1 MTKIFTTFIFTV
13 LFSTFAMGQETVP
26 ARDSTLAGI
35 ALPSGAARVN
45 EGHVPAEITDA
56 LDKLVAAG
64 NGKVR
69 SGDREVL
76 AWTEDFKKSNAQ
88 GLIKK
93 FTGSL
98 QASGWTYELGGTDG
112 DLAVFTMTRANPEK
126 RALVGFYTY
135 TDEAFVLAL
144 SEILLVDAKASAAAA
159 KPAAVANNSS
169 NQSGARVVSLPKNMT
184 YINVMGNDTPA
195 MPKFAALA
203 PKAGKVR
210 GYVKDSSGKP
220 LQGAAI
226 GVRATLLAGAYSG
239 AQGKTDAN
247 GYYEF
252 AIPRGVAHY
261 YNAGYAIEYGEG
273 LAAVGLHPA
282 DGSVDSF
289 ASVDGAVE
297 NFVMLTYGIT
307 SRANVSDNPR
317 VSSSYYGGSVYVGYY
332 AAEPSDVATYPHYIP
347 ENSIMEI
354 SFTPDG
360 PLYDGSVGQTIVV
373 KKTAAFDT
381 GFWINNIPIGRY
393 KIAAKLAGGRSLKM
407 SLNRPTGTAF
417 GIFPA
422 ETSSSATLHFSP
434 STAQASMVT
443 QAAGSWD
450 PVSISVERP

>member
-1 MTKIFTTFIFTV
+1 MTKIFTTVIFTII
-13 LFSTFAMGQETVP
+13 LSTFVLAQETVP
-26 ARDSTLAGI
+26 AQDSTLAGI
-35 ALPSGAARVN
+35 SLPSGAARVN

-76 AWTEDFKKSNAQ
+76 AWTENFKKSNAQ
-88 GLIKK
+88 ALIKK
-93 FTGSL
+93 FTANL
-98 QASGWTYELGGTDG
+98 QASGWSYELGGTEG
-112 DLAVFTMTRANPEK
+112 DLAVFTMTRTDPER
-126 RALVGFYTY
+126 RALAGFYTY
-135 TDEAFVLAL
+135 SDEAFVLAL
-144 SEILLVDAKASAAAA
+144 TELVAVKPGA
-159 KPAAVANNSS
+159 PAASNNHIAASN
-169 NQSGARVVSLPKNMT
+169 NQSGARAVSIPKNTT
-184 YINVMGNDTPA
+184 YINVMGNDMPA
-195 MPKFAALA
+195 MPKFAALT

-210 GYVKDSSGKP
+210 GYVKDAAGRP

-297 NFVMLTYGIT
+297 NFVLLTHGIT

-317 VSSSYYGGSVYVGYY
+317 VSSSYYGGSVYIGYSV
-332 AAEPSDVATYPHYIP
+332 AEPGDAATYPHYIV
-347 ENSIMEI
+347 EDSMVEI
-354 SFTPDG
+354 TLTPDG
-360 PLYDGSVGQTIVV
+360 SLFGGGAGQTIVV
-373 KKTAAFDT
+373 RKTAGFDT
-381 GFWINNIPIGRY
+381 GFWINNIPIARY
-393 KIAAKLAGGRSLKM
+393 KMSVKLSNGKALKM
-407 SLNRPTGTAF
+407 TLNRPTGTVW
-417 GIFPA
+417 GISP
-422 ETSSSATLHFSP
+422 TSTTSSATLHFSP

-450 PVSISVERP
+450 SVSISIEKP